1 MLDSGA
7 VEGHQKLAMSGSV
20 MYRSLVPPILA
31 AALALTASP
40 AGAQPDEGLKLSL
53 GYDGRLLFVKV
64 LDIRLQ
70 EDLTRTSHTSTAR
83 ISSYGVLDAF
93 KRVHVD
99 AQESGRIVRGDPA
112 PGVFRH
118 QNIDGKENREVQVTW
133 EPNDVVTQASPQWT
147 FLGDPP
153 ATREQRLSA
162 VGYLTA
168 VMRLT
173 VAADKGPCAGV
184 EHIFNGKELSEIGFA
199 NQRPVELTEPEKGL
213 GLVNAVRCDATFHEI
228 AGYKK
233 KTGKAKN
240 QGLDRP
246 VEVDFAQ
253 VGAEGPWVA
262 ARLSAHTIL
271 GAAVIQLAHVKM
283 EGRLPQGIVQASR

>member
-1 MLDSGA
+1 
-7 VEGHQKLAMSGSV
+7 
-20 MYRSLVPPILA
+20 MYRSFVCIVLA
-31 AALALTASP
+31 AALALNAAAVASP
-40 AGAQPDEGLKLSL
+40 ATAQPSDSLRLNL

-70 EDLTRTSHTSTAR
+70 EDVGRTEHASTAR

-118 QNIDGKENREVQVTW
+118 QNLDGKDNREVEVTW
-133 EPNDVVTQASPQWT
+133 EPNDVVTQASPEWT
-147 FLGDPP
+147 SRGDPP

-168 VMRLT
+168 VARLT
-173 VAADKGPCAGV
+173 VTADKGPCTGS
-184 EHIFNGKELSEIGFA
+184 ERIFNGKELSEIGFS
-199 NQRPVELTEPEKGL
+199 NPRPAAMTEAEKAL
-213 GLVNAVRCDATFHEI
+213 GLINGVRCDATFREI

-233 KTGKAKN
+233 KTGKARN

-246 VEVDFAQ
+246 IEVDFAQ
-253 VGAEGPWVA
+253 IGAEGPWVA
-262 ARLSAHTIL
+262 ARLSARTIL
-271 GAAVIQLAHVKM
+271 GPAVITLARVKM
-283 EGRLPQGIVQASR
+283 EGHLPEGIVASRAPSLAGGLSRRD